1 MLKFQITPEELEALA
16 PEVRAFYDESGRLKV
31 DGLEDTTGLKKKLD
45 EVLGEKKTEAQ
56 RRREL
61 EAELQAI
68 KDKQA
73 EETGNYKV
81 LYEAEVK
88 KRSDAEAKA
97 SEKDKLFAK
106 KEIDLAVSDLTSLA
120 LDGSGGL
127 LASYVRPRLQY
138 GDEGVVILGADGQP
152 TATTLDDF
160 KKELMADLA
169 LAPILKGSSGQGG
182 GAQGGQSGRGN
193 KAFKDMTERERV
205 EFYNRDPEGFKKAVE
220 AAKGK

>member
-45 EVLGEKKTEAQ
+45 EVLGEKKTAAQ
-56 RRREL
+56 RAREL

-73 EETGNYKV
+73 EETGNYKA

-88 KRSDAEAKA
+88 KRSELEGTLK
-97 SEKDKLFAK
+97 EVKGNVAK
-106 KEIDLAVSDLTSLA
+106 KEIDNTVLSLTSLA
-120 LDGSGGL
+120 LDGSGDL

-160 KKELMADLA
+160 KKELMANPA

-182 GAQGGQSGRGN
+182 GAQGGSG
-193 KAFKDMTERERV
+193 KPTPKSDDKPMS
-205 EFYNRDPEGFKKAVE
+205 PEEMFR
-220 AAKGK
+220 AKGFN